1 MENSEK
7 ISAMQSWTVTSPE
20 RNDRIHPV
28 PVAILPMAMNL
39 PGEIERQNIER
50 VKLIWHIFLMSR

>member
-7 ISAMQSWTVTSPE
+7 INAMQSWTVTSPE

-28 PVAILPMAMNL
+28 PVAILPMATNL
-39 PGEIERQNIER
+39 PGEIERQNTER
-50 VKLIWHIFLMSR
+50 VKLI